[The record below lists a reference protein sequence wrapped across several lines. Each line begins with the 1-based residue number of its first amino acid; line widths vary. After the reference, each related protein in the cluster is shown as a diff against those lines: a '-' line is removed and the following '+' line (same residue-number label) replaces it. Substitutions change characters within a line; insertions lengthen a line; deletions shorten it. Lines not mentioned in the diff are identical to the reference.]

1 MNRLAMVL
9 AGLGLTACAVPVCA
23 QDAAESE
30 DASSSGGGQVT
41 VYGWMA
47 GATGE
52 FTPFTGAPTLSFDN
66 SFGEVLEDLDAAI
79 FASALV
85 RQGRFVAVA
94 DVSYAKLSRDGLV
107 PPGIPASGEV
117 SQLAITAAAG
127 VRLENSAELTVDV
140 LAGARLWN
148 LDGRIEVPLAG
159 VSAAPEKT
167 FVDPIVATRVN
178 AQIAPRLSALVHVD
192 IGGFGA
198 GSDFTYQLLGTLNY
212 RAGRR
217 FYVSAGWRHLH
228 LDYENAGTRF
238 EGSQT
243 GPLIGFTRRF

>member
-1 MNRLAMVL
+1 MSRLAIVL
-9 AGLGLTACAVPVCA
+9 AGVAFAAHAAPSCA
-23 QDAAESE
+23 QDAGEIE
-30 DASSSGGGQVT
+30 EASSSSGGQVT

-52 FTPFTGAPTLSFDN
+52 FTPLAGAPTLAFDN
-66 SFGEVLEDLDAAI
+66 SFGEVLEDLDAAF

-85 RQGRFVAVA
+85 RQGRFVAMA
-94 DVSYAKLSRDGLV
+94 DVSYATLSRDGLV

-117 SQLAITAAAG
+117 SQLAITAAG
-127 VRLENSAELTVDV
+127 GIRLENSDELTVDV

-148 LDGRIEVPLAG
+148 LEGQIEVPLAG
-159 VSAAPEKT
+159 VSIAPEKT

-192 IGGFGA
+192 VGGFGA
-198 GSDFTYQLLGTLNY
+198 GSDFTYQMVGTLNY

-217 FYVSAGWRHLH
+217 PRPPQRGAVGAAPRRRGARHH
-228 LDYENAGTRF
+228 LPGQARH
-238 EGSQT
+238 
-243 GPLIGFTRRF
+243 RAMA